1 MERARFGKAGISA
14 FGSARSAA
22 TYLVELSI
30 VAASYIG
37 LAESALLLPAIN
49 PAATPLWPPTGFALA
64 LVLLRGYRIWPA
76 ILVGSLSPYLVA
88 GRSLLEFGSVGIS
101 TLLAAFAG
109 TWLISRWSNGH
120 QTFGSPSSIA
130 KFAIISFAP
139 TTMISSTI
147 ALAGF
152 VLANKLSFSDP
163 VVTWLTWW
171 LADAA
176 GTLVIAPV
184 VVLWA
189 MMPLRSFSKWNL
201 LESVA
206 VSILVS
212 VIGIVAYS
220 PLIGSN
226 LISNDLNVL
235 LPHRSLLGFLVL
247 LPLMWAG
254 LRGNQRNV
262 ATAALIFFG
271 IAVWGFS
278 VGSDPCPKTDLNG
291 ALLPLLVLSL
301 SVSVPPLALAAAIAT
316 RQNTEAHLLS
326 VQDQLNGL
334 LERKNVAL
342 NSSKRHFQILV
353 EGVVEYAIFALY
365 KEGHVTS
372 WNSAAQKIIGYTVDE
387 IIGKDFGI
395 FYRPDERR
403 AGAPNRAL
411 DVAIERGKHEVEGWR
426 IKKNGSPFF

>member
-1 MERARFGKAGISA
+1 MRPATWSTRSTRLRNKAANGKDPAFDARFAAAGVGRNPTASRQRFVMERTRFGKGKISP

-30 VAASYIG
+30 VAATYIG

-49 PAATPLWPPTGFALA
+49 PTATPLWPPTGFALA

-76 ILVGSLSPYLVA
+76 ILVGSLSPYFTA
-88 GRSLLEFGSVGIS
+88 GRSLLELGSDAIS

-120 QTFGSPSSIA
+120 QTLASPSGIA

-147 ALAGF
+147 AVAGF
-152 VLANKLSFSDP
+152 ILANKPVFSDF

-201 LESVA
+201 VESVA

-212 VIGIVAYS
+212 VIGIAAYS
-220 PLIGSN
+220 PLLGSN

-235 LPHRSLLGFLVL
+235 LPYRSLLGFLV
-247 LPLMWAG
+247 
-254 LRGNQRNV
+254 
-262 ATAALIFFG
+262 
-271 IAVWGFS
+271 
-278 VGSDPCPKTDLNG
+278 
-291 ALLPLLVLSL
+291 
-301 SVSVPPLALAAAIAT
+301 
-316 RQNTEAHLLS
+316 
-326 VQDQLNGL
+326 
-334 LERKNVAL
+334 
-342 NSSKRHFQILV
+342 
-353 EGVVEYAIFALY
+353 
-365 KEGHVTS
+365 
-372 WNSAAQKIIGYTVDE
+372 
-387 IIGKDFGI
+387 
-395 FYRPDERR
+395 
-403 AGAPNRAL
+403 
-411 DVAIERGKHEVEGWR
+411 
-426 IKKNGSPFF
+426 